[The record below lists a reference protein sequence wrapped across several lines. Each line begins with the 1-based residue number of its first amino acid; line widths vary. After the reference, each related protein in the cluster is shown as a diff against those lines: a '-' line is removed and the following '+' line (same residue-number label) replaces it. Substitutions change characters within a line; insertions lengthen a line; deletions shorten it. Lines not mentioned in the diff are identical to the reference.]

1 MPSDIA
7 KQIVQQVFGDDKASA
22 IDSINDA
29 LGASTYDAIQA
40 RKVEFA
46 KAMGF
51 ELDDTAQDSADE
63 IEKSIDGVGDAEVT
77 DVDTSGV
84 RLPSDPDP
92 NDPPTDN
99 LSDEV
104 PDPLPPNTAVVD
116 SIEPIEEPKDE
127 TDS

>member
-7 KQIVQQVFGDDKASA
+7 KQIVQQVFGDDKAA
-22 IDSINDA
+22 AVDSINDA

-77 DVDTSGV
+77 DVDTSGI

-92 NDPPTDN
+92 NDPPADV
-99 LSDEV
+99 V